1 MDFPKT
7 FLSFHLGVSVDRVEL
22 RSSNVIGQF
31 RSVCEVRSLMVY
43 KQLEGAHIFNG
54 ICLAK
59 ETAYSKSVVFVY
71 KL

>member
-1 MDFPKT
+1 M
-7 FLSFHLGVSVDRVEL
+7 EL

-43 KQLEGAHIFNG
+43 KQLEGARIFND

-71 KL
+71 EL

>member
-1 MDFPKT
+1 M
-7 FLSFHLGVSVDRVEL
+7 EL

-43 KQLEGAHIFNG
+43 KQLEGARIFNG